1 MCREGGAYEDEP
13 EWKIAVMVWEVRFH
27 FRWQRF
33 FFLMARV
40 LRAEKT
46 RQVIGRGFEDQK

>member
-1 MCREGGAYEDEP
+1 MEDSRHGLGG
-13 EWKIAVMVWEVRFH
+13 KISFPLAEV
-27 FRWQRF
+27 